1 MMDRHSNQDQRGVI
15 TAIESKSCWH
25 KINSRNHEKELLW
38 QWNSQ
43 GYHIREL
50 AFLEVANCKLHSS
63 GDSNSSFR
71 LTWAPSYRS
80 LSYTQCSLWVITGSK
95 EFVGTQL
102 PSWEKDTMKETWV
115 IQYRNS
121 RLWARQIR
129 ETLSPSAF
137 FAKDF
142 LTPCGRRDIWACTLK
157 GSAASSGHEP
167 FVFFHLHGTYAKLIA
182 ALGPVIIREE
192 LLLQF

>member
-15 TAIESKSCWH
+15 TDIENKSCWH

-129 ETLSPSAF
+129 ETLSPRIFSRLAEGE
-137 FAKDF
+137 
-142 LTPCGRRDIWACTLK
+142 TYGRALWRDPLLPRVMNR
-157 GSAASSGHEP
+157 SSSSTSTVH
-167 FVFFHLHGTYAKLIA
+167 T
-182 ALGPVIIREE
+182 
-192 LLLQF
+192 QS